1 RALGQEAAQVEDE
14 QAEDRTAAEGDAPAP
29 VGPEQV
35 GIEQRYGDQ
44 RAQRRAEPEAA
55 VDRKV
60 GAAAQAR
67 GDQFLD
73 RRVYGRVLAAD
84 TGAGQEAEEQ
94 EALEVPRQR
103 RRRGGD
109 EIDAERD
116 VEQLLAAEAIGEMAE
131 EQRAQHG
138 ADQ

>member
-44 RAQRRAEPEAA
+44 RAQCRAEPEAA

-73 RRVYGRVLAAD
+73 RRVDGRVLAAD
-84 TGAGQEAEEQ
+84 TGAGQEAEERS
-94 EALEVPRQR
+94 EER
-103 RRRGGD
+103 RVGK
-109 EIDAERD
+109 
-116 VEQLLAAEAIGEMAE
+116 
-131 EQRAQHG
+131 
-138 ADQ
+138 